1 MSLIDT
7 ILDSVLGSP
16 WKTKWEEKKA
26 SWRLKKM
33 YRESRQENKKLLE
46 SYTNRQ
52 QNESWYFSPEG
63 ETAYAALSSDLD
75 RMKFFFDY
83 LTLVAKKDVESQDC
97 LDLHF
102 TMLYRLAHVMC
113 SSMVNSSL
121 EFGGYPNI
129 LDENKNP
136 LVKYV
141 KKNIITYP
149 HAKKE
154 IYKNGTYCYS
164 VCEEQIIKL
173 LCALHNETDKNTK
186 QYLSKK
192 DPYKCLTFCDKNAP
206 LSDMYKIEREL
217 MYMFFLVE
225 HRSDMFDKKTLF
237 IPYASSVMLEN
248 ITPQK
253 DSEDN
258 LDSSKKN

>member
-7 ILDSVLGSP
+7 ILDSILGSP
-16 WKTKWEEKKA
+16 WKTKWEDKKA
-26 SWRLKKM
+26 GWKLEKM
-33 YRESRQENKKLLE
+33 FRESKQENKKLGE
-46 SYTNRQ
+46 FYAHQEHS
-52 QNESWYFSPEG
+52 ESWYFSPEG
-63 ETAYAALSSDLD
+63 EAAYAALSSDFD
-75 RMKFFFDY
+75 RIKFFLDY
-83 LTLVAKKDVESQDC
+83 LILVAKKEEDKFKLSW
-97 LDLHF
+97 HF

-149 HAKKE
+149 HAKKD

-217 MYMFFLVE
+217 MYMFFLVA
-225 HRSDMFDKKTLF
+225 HYSDEFDKKTLF